1 VRIAVVSQVPLALD
15 AGGLEV
21 QVLATAEALR
31 AAGVQ
36 VELFDPWKRAFDADL
51 LHCFGSDYQ
60 LGEVVTRAQARGIP
74 VVVSSVFAPHRP
86 AAFYAAWRR
95 LDRLVP
101 MKTSYGVRTGI
112 LRAADA
118 VVALTALEARQ
129 VSRFFGI
136 DPRKIHVVPNGVEAR
151 FFESDGEAFAAAH
164 GVRDFTLLV
173 AAVEPLKNQVR
184 LVEAVGGTGIPLV
197 LVGAPRAQ
205 EHAYAEA
212 LAGAIRGRS
221 DVLWIKGLPHD
232 SPLLAPA
239 YAAARVHALPSVV
252 EVQPLSALEAAAA
265 GANLVLSDLAPLR
278 QTFAEHAWFCDPRSP
293 ASIREA
299 VLQAH
304 RAERGAR
311 YRGRP
316 DWLLAW
322 SDVAAR
328 LVGVYEAVLSRRAA
342 RGA

>member
-21 QVLATAEALR
+21 QVMATVDALR
-31 AAGVQ
+31 AAGAQ
-36 VELFDPWKRAFDADL
+36 VELFDPWKRPFDADL

-60 LGEVVTRAQARGIP
+60 LGEIVARATARGIP
-74 VVVSSVFAPHRP
+74 VVVSSVFGPHRP

-101 MKTSYGVRTGI
+101 MKTSFGARATI
-112 LRAADA
+112 LAAADA
-118 VVALTALEARQ
+118 VVALTPAEATHLR
-129 VSRFFGI
+129 RFFGV
-136 DPRKIHVVPNGVEAR
+136 DPVKVHVVPNGVAAR

-184 LVEAVGGTGIPLV
+184 LVEAVGGTGITLV

-205 EHAYAEA
+205 EQAYAEA
-212 LAGAIRGRS
+212 LAGAMRDRP
-221 DVLWIKGLPHD
+221 DVLWIKGLPHE
-232 SPLLAPA
+232 SPLLASA
-239 YAAARVHALPSVV
+239 YAAARAHALPSLV

-265 GANLVLSDLAPLR
+265 GANLVLSNLAPLR

-316 DWLLAW
+316 DWLLSW